1 MEPPRGLGANELYHP
16 CDPEQFEFATTA
28 ELEAFGD
35 LVAQDRAIDAVE
47 FGASADLHGY
57 NLFILGREGTGRHTF
72 VRQYL
77 EEKASRE
84 EPAFDWCYVNNFEE
98 PRKPT
103 ALRLPAG
110 RGRQFAED
118 LEQLVDDAH
127 TAIPSAFESEDY
139 RTRREAIEQEAKET
153 QEKALEEVNKEAEK
167 RGVGIMQTPTGIAF
181 GPLHRDEPISPR
193 EFELLPEDE
202 QERFKRDIEELGQK
216 FRLVIQA
223 APKRVRA
230 ARNKI
235 RELDREVAM
244 WAVGTLIRDLIDKYK
259 DYEDVAAYLESVER
273 DVIANIDIF
282 RTRAEEQT
290 PLQQLLGGG
299 GAPRSGE
306 DSPATRRYGV
316 NVIVDNEA
324 TKGAPVV
331 FEDQPNHGR
340 LLGDIEHVSQMGT
353 LVTDFHL
360 IKAGALHR
368 ANGGYVV
375 LDARKVLVQPL
386 LWDGLKR
393 ALHSSELRIESLGQ
407 AYSLVS
413 TVSLEPEPIPLSV
426 KVVLIGDRL
435 LYYLLQA
442 FDPEFSNLFKVAA
455 DFEDE
460 IERTSENTKL
470 YAQLLG
476 TIAQRESL
484 KPLDRSA
491 VARVIE
497 ESARLASDG
506 EKLSARIDPVA
517 DVVREAHYLAS
528 KNGDQAISAAEIDL
542 AIDQQARRSS
552 RIRDRLQEQ
561 ILRETILI
569 DTEGEQI
576 GQVNGLSV
584 IQLGDFAFGR
594 PNRITARVSLGSG
607 KVIDIEREVEL
618 GGPIHSKGVL
628 ILASYL
634 ASQYVNDQPLSLS
647 ASLVFEQSYGG
658 VEGDSASCAELCA
671 LLSALGRTPIKQSF
685 AITGSV
691 NQLGRVQAIGGVNQK
706 IEGFFDICKARGL
719 NGQQGVLIPA
729 SNVSHLMLRR
739 EVRTAVEEGR
749 FHVYPV
755 ETVDQCMET
764 LTGVQAG
771 KRNEQ
776 GDFPEGSVNHRITA
790 RLIELAVQRRTFA
803 RGKESEE
810 SFEQR

>member
-1 MEPPRGLGANELYHP
+1 M
-16 CDPEQFEFATTA
+16 
-28 ELEAFGD
+28 
-35 LVAQDRAIDAVE
+35 
-47 FGASADLHGY
+47 
-57 NLFILGREGTGRHTF
+57 
-72 VRQYL
+72 
-77 EEKASRE
+77 
-84 EPAFDWCYVNNFEE
+84 
-98 PRKPT
+98 
-103 ALRLPAG
+103 
-110 RGRQFAED
+110 
-118 LEQLVDDAH
+118 
-127 TAIPSAFESEDY
+127 
-139 RTRREAIEQEAKET
+139 
-153 QEKALEEVNKEAEK
+153 
-167 RGVGIMQTPTGIAF
+167 
-181 GPLHRDEPISPR
+181 
-193 EFELLPEDE
+193 
-202 QERFKRDIEELGQK
+202 
-216 FRLVIQA
+216 
-223 APKRVRA
+223 
-230 ARNKI
+230 
-235 RELDREVAM
+235 
-244 WAVGTLIRDLIDKYK
+244 
-259 DYEDVAAYLESVER
+259 
-273 DVIANIDIF
+273 
-282 RTRAEEQT
+282 
-290 PLQQLLGGG
+290 
-299 GAPRSGE
+299 
-306 DSPATRRYGV
+306 
-316 NVIVDNEA
+316 
-324 TKGAPVV
+324 
-331 FEDQPNHGR
+331 
-340 LLGDIEHVSQMGT
+340 
-353 LVTDFHL
+353 
-360 IKAGALHR
+360 
-368 ANGGYVV
+368 
-375 LDARKVLVQPL
+375 
-386 LWDGLKR
+386 
-393 ALHSSELRIESLGQ
+393 
-407 AYSLVS
+407 
-413 TVSLEPEPIPLSV
+413 
-426 KVVLIGDRL
+426 
-435 LYYLLQA
+435 
-442 FDPEFSNLFKVAA
+442 
-455 DFEDE
+455 
-460 IERTSENTKL
+460 
-470 YAQLLG
+470 
-476 TIAQRESL
+476 